1 MLSSG
6 SVVIIITDSYSDA
19 DKMCFFDSM
28 DILNYES
35 NKFANDVK
43 NKKICAHVISCSVKN
58 AASLVSWLKAN
69 DMIAQQLAN
78 NAINLFDH
86 SSATRIAYMARS
98 FYALKITPLKT

>member
-35 NKFANDVK
+35 SKFANDVK
-43 NKKICAHVISCSVKN
+43 NKNMCPRYFVLGKKCCELSFMVKGERHDCS
-58 AASLVSWLKAN
+58 AAG
-69 DMIAQQLAN
+69 
-78 NAINLFDH
+78 
-86 SSATRIAYMARS
+86 
-98 FYALKITPLKT
+98 